1 LPVDRPRPPRMSGA
15 GATEWIHLPADQAA
29 GMRQLGQQGQGTLFM
44 VLLTAWCVLLH
55 RLSGQGEV
63 IVNTPVRGRDTP
75 ELERVM
81 GFFVNA
87 LPLRV
92 QLEDGASFL
101 DALQAVRGVVLDA
114 FACADVPFEQLVI
127 DLDLRRDDSRPPL
140 SQAMFS
146 FQDVRL
152 RPGRWGELEHQN
164 IPVFQHGAAD
174 DVGLWFIEHAQG
186 LSGGLTYNTDI
197 FDAASVARWIDY
209 LRQIL
214 AQAVASP
221 QRALGDIE
229 LMDAAERTQVLVEW
243 NATAVDYDRTLGLPA
258 LIEAQMRAAPQRIAA
273 ECGGERVDY
282 AWLDQASRNLALA
295 LGRHGLGRG
304 DRVGICVPRSLSM
317 LVAVLGVLRSGAAY
331 VPLDPTFPPDR
342 LHYMAEHA
350 QLRHV
355 LVTDAALLPAAVAEG
370 RELLDVDALAAQPAG
385 EGNLPPVHGD
395 DTAYVLYTSGS
406 TGKPKGVA
414 VLHRNLVNFLLAMAR
429 EPGFTRDDTVCAATT
444 LSFDIAGLELYLPLT
459 VGGRVVIA
467 TDEEQHDP
475 NRMWD
480 LIERSGCNVLQ
491 VTPSVL
497 RLLQDAGR
505 DRALD
510 QLRLFVGGEA
520 LPSALARNMAGRC
533 RELWNLYGPTE
544 TTIWSSLAR
553 IRPDL
558 DTVPLGKPI
567 ANTRI
572 YVLDAQGR
580 PLPPGVIGEIW
591 IGGDG
596 VAAGYL
602 FQPELTAERF
612 VDDPFVGGTARMY
625 RSGDLGAWRHG
636 VLHFHGRVDHQV
648 KLRGFRIELGDIEA
662 AADSHPAVHESV
674 AAVRRFGDNDLRMV
688 LYVVMDGDVEAGARE
703 LREHLRQRLPGYM
716 LPQHIETLAQLP
728 KTPNGKIDRKQLP
741 EPVAAAVVAQQRPGR
756 QAEPATDAMS
766 DARELYLAGLWR
778 ELIGVE
784 EIRRND
790 NFLDLGG
797 HSMLAVEFASRVRK
811 ETGVS
816 LRLLNVV
823 TGTLASLAAELP
835 EAGAGSPRPAEG
847 SLWSRLRKRLG
858 GG

>member
-1 LPVDRPRPPRMSGA
+1 
-15 GATEWIHLPADQAA
+15 
-29 GMRQLGQQGQGTLFM
+29 
-44 VLLTAWCVLLH
+44 
-55 RLSGQGEV
+55 
-63 IVNTPVRGRDTP
+63 
-75 ELERVM
+75 
-81 GFFVNA
+81 
-87 LPLRV
+87 
-92 QLEDGASFL
+92 
-101 DALQAVRGVVLDA
+101 
-114 FACADVPFEQLVI
+114 
-127 DLDLRRDDSRPPL
+127 
-140 SQAMFS
+140 
-146 FQDVRL
+146 
-152 RPGRWGELEHQN
+152 
-164 IPVFQHGAAD
+164 
-174 DVGLWFIEHAQG
+174 
-186 LSGGLTYNTDI
+186 
-197 FDAASVARWIDY
+197 
-209 LRQIL
+209 
-214 AQAVASP
+214 
-221 QRALGDIE
+221 
-229 LMDAAERTQVLVEW
+229 
-243 NATAVDYDRTLGLPA
+243 
-258 LIEAQMRAAPQRIAA
+258 
-273 ECGGERVDY
+273 
-282 AWLDQASRNLALA
+282 
-295 LGRHGLGRG
+295 
-304 DRVGICVPRSLSM
+304 
-317 LVAVLGVLRSGAAY
+317 
-331 VPLDPTFPPDR
+331 
-342 LHYMAEHA
+342 
-350 QLRHV
+350 
-355 LVTDAALLPAAVAEG
+355 
-370 RELLDVDALAAQPAG
+370 
-385 EGNLPPVHGD
+385 
-395 DTAYVLYTSGS
+395 
-406 TGKPKGVA
+406 
-414 VLHRNLVNFLLAMAR
+414 
-429 EPGFTRDDTVCAATT
+429 
-444 LSFDIAGLELYLPLT
+444 

-674 AAVRRFGDNDLRMV
+674 AGVRRFGDNDLRMV

-823 TGTLASLAAELP
+823 TGTLASLAVELP